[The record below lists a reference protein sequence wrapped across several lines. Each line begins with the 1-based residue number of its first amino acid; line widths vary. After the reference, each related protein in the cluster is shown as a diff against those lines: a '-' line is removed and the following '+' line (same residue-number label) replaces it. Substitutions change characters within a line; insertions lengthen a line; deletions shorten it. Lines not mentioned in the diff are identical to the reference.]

1 MDKPLL
7 RKGKTTHGSKLL
19 DFEGFGRIRTKSG
32 EFWVLRGWCEVT
44 TFCSHLGNRSISN
57 DFSNDCE
64 VKHEYT

>member
-44 TFCSHLGNRSISN
+44 TFCSQLGKSWVELGNGWERYDN
-57 DFSNDCE
+57 
-64 VKHEYT
+64 